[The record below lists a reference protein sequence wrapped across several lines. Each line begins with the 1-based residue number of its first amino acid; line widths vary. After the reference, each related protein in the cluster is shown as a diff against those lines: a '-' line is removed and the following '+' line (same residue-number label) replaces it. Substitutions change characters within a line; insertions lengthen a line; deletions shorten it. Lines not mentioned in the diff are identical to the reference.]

1 LLSSNWNE
9 SIVLN
14 RSFDG
19 YQLTGRNLIATI
31 KHEVYYL
38 DLEGCVQSSPTYL
51 PTSSTSPTF
60 SACYGISI
68 AVVYDEYPDE
78 TSWELQTIDES
89 GYVNVTTT
97 LETVSDGFHT
107 ENMCLPEGE
116 YHFTIYDSRGDG
128 LCCGYGKG
136 HYNVTSTNG
145 GLIAEGGEFGKRE
158 TTMFILPFSPAPS
171 SIPSFSPTSPPSP
184 FPSSSL
190 FPSIPPSSSY
200 RPSMTYIR
208 TPLFGPGGHSSELRN
223 VAIHGDTAVVT
234 SSTDVHFFSFNNGS
248 FDLVTKIDIG
258 YEGWDIAM
266 NDNTVVVGS
275 PYGNDGTGAIYI
287 YEKDDNGVWNETMKI
302 VPNDIQQGA
311 VFGYFVAIDGNV
323 IVVGATN
330 DGENGEGSFNVYQQ
344 DEGNWVQE
352 LKLTPPDVSKALA
365 FDGSGNFGWS
375 VSVKNNK
382 IVVGDVWYDDDKG
395 AVFEYEFDSLTKSW
409 NQVGGILTNED
420 CSGYFGY
427 DVKFT
432 DDEELLVLC
441 DDDNTLYYYEKQEE
455 EFIVKQTIVFD
466 NTVWGGDIVVDG
478 DAMVVSESRSGRSY
492 VIRFFVRRNHVWE
505 EVNRID
511 DDDLEP
517 SFGQEGVALFEN
529 TTLIASHYNVY
540 VVEDYLSTL

>member
-208 TPLFGPGGHSSELRN
+208 TPLFGPGGHSSILIN
-223 VAIHGDTAVVT
+223 VAIRGDAVVVA
-234 SSTDVHFFSFNNGS
+234 SVMDVQFFTFTNGS
-248 FDLVTKIDIG
+248 FEFVRKIDIG
-258 YEGWDIAM
+258 YSAGSIVM
-266 NDNTVVVGS
+266 NDNSVVIGS
-275 PYGNDGTGAIYI
+275 PSENDDTGAVYI
-287 YEKDDNGVWNETMKI
+287 YKKDVNGIWNETMKI
-302 VPNDIQQGA
+302 VLDDIRQGTH
-311 VFGYFVAIDGNV
+311 FGYPVAIDGNV
-323 IVVGATN
+323 IAVGA
-330 DGENGEGSFNVYQQ
+330 
-344 DEGNWVQE
+344 
-352 LKLTPPDVSKALA
+352 
-365 FDGSGNFGWS
+365 
-375 VSVKNNK
+375 
-382 IVVGDVWYDDDKG
+382 
-395 AVFEYEFDSLTKSW
+395 
-409 NQVGGILTNED
+409 
-420 CSGYFGY
+420 
-427 DVKFT
+427 
-432 DDEELLVLC
+432 
-441 DDDNTLYYYEKQEE
+441 
-455 EFIVKQTIVFD
+455 
-466 NTVWGGDIVVDG
+466 
-478 DAMVVSESRSGRSY
+478 
-492 VIRFFVRRNHVWE
+492 
-505 EVNRID
+505 ID
-511 DDDLEP
+511 D
-517 SFGQEGVALFEN
+517 
-529 TTLIASHYNVY
+529 
-540 VVEDYLSTL
+540 